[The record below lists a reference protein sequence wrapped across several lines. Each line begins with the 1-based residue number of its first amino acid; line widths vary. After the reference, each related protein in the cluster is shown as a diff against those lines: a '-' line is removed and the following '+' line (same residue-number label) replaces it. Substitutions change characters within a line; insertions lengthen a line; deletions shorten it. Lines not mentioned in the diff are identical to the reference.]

1 MQQSKFKSNLQLV
14 INHKKDNRS
23 NNNNINNDNNITN
36 NKDNKNCKEKQYWL
50 KNKYQKKIRH
60 SYCSEKIKT

>member
-1 MQQSKFKSNLQLV
+1 MTMKQVVVTVMSLPMQQSKFKSNLQLV

-36 NKDNKNCKEKQYWL
+36 NKDNNNCKEK
-50 KNKYQKKIRH
+50 
-60 SYCSEKIKT
+60 